1 MALFGVGLDITIKR
15 LNSDLK
21 DYILRKQGSVSLKV
35 LRDIFSKFDKNGN
48 QKLEPLEFER
58 GLAAFGFFPKKV
70 DLQALIKAY
79 DKNGD
84 GSVDFE
90 EFINGLQYVIF
101 LIKTLL
107 FKRSFVKKMTIFL
120 HFLTIIKKGSL

>member
-1 MALFGVGLDITIKR
+1 MALFGVGLDFTVRR

-21 DYILRKQGSVSLKV
+21 DYILRKQGSVSVKI

-58 GLAAFGFFPKKV
+58 GLATFGFFPKKV

-79 DKNGD
+79 DRNGD

-90 EFINGLQYVIF
+90 EFLSGLQ
-101 LIKTLL
+101 
-107 FKRSFVKKMTIFL
+107 
-120 HFLTIIKKGSL
+120 